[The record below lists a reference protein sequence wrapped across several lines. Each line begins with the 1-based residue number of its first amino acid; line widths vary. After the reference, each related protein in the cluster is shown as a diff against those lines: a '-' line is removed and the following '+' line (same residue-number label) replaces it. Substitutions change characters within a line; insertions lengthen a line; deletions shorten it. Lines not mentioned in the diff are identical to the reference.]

1 MAGSRRNLAILPL
14 VPDDGSRWDGGVP
27 SEAVALVVVDMQEAF
42 LDPWWGSTTNHPGCE
57 ENVERLVGAWRERGL
72 PVVVVRHDSVH
83 PDSPLHPDHP
93 GNALMPLADV
103 EADLFVTKSVNS
115 AFYGTPDLEAWLRG
129 RGIERIVV
137 CGIQTNMCVETTS
150 RMGGNLG
157 FDVTVPLDATRTFDL
172 TGPDGVTIPA
182 ATLMKVTAA
191 NLHGDGFAR
200 ITSTAEVVYGLD
212 DRATSPTLANT
223 PG

>member
-1 MAGSRRNLAILPL
+1 MLPL
-14 VPDDGSRWDGGVP
+14 VGPPGAGWDGGVT
-27 SEAVALVVVDMQEAF
+27 SEVALVVVDMQEAF
-42 LDPWWGSTTNHPGCE
+42 LDPWWGPTTNHPGCE
-57 ENVERLVGAWRERGL
+57 DNVERLVAAWRERGL
-72 PVVVVRHDSVH
+72 PIVVVRHDSVQ
-83 PDSPLHPDHP
+83 PGSPLAPDHP

-103 EADLFVTKSVNS
+103 PADLFVTKSVNS
-115 AFYGTPDLEAWLRG
+115 AFYGEPDLEAWLRG
-129 RGIERIVV
+129 RGIDRIVV

-182 ATLMKVTAA
+182 AMLMQVTAA

-200 ITSTAEVVYGLD
+200 ITSTAEVINGLA
-212 DRATSPTLANT
+212 RPVPSVMLERSS
-223 PG
+223 G